1 MKHLMAA
8 LLCVFGLSVAAWS
21 QEALLKVDEADAKG
35 AAVSKVVPEYPQ
47 MAKQMRLA
55 GRVEVEVVIDAEGN
69 VEKTQVVSG
78 NALLSSAASMALKKW
93 KFTPFSSGGK
103 PVRAV
108 TTIGF
113 DFKL

>member
-1 MKHLMAA
+1 MKYSMAA
-8 LLCVFGLSVAAWS
+8 LLCLLGLTAAVWGE
-21 QEALLKVDEADAKG
+21 EATLKVAEAAAKE
-35 AAVSKVVPEYPQ
+35 AAVSKVMPEYPQ

-55 GRVEVEVVIDAEGN
+55 GRVEVEAVIDPEGN

-78 NALLSSAASMALKKW
+78 NALLSGAAANALKRW
-93 KFTPFSSGGK
+93 KFTPFTSGGK

-108 TTIGF
+108 TTIAF